1 MSNKYVSTAQ
11 TWNQS
16 ISCYCLHARL
26 GHSQGI
32 IQPAFCA
39 MDRCHGQEARGFL
52 QVASVVYK
60 QDHHCI
66 NEGQKSQ
73 FLSFIFAS

>member
-1 MSNKYVSTAQ
+1 MSNRYVSILLKHGIKAFR
-11 TWNQS
+11 
-16 ISCYCLHARL
+16 YCLHARL

-73 FLSFIFAS
+73 FLSFLYAS